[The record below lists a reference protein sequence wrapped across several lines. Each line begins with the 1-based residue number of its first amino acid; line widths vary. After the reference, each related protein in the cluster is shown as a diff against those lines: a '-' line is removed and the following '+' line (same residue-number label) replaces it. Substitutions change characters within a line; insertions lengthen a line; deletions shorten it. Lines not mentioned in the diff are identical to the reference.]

1 MKLLPLLT
9 FATLSAT
16 SFAATSQ
23 PKTLADV
30 PDASPDA
37 EQAGFIIPEGFEIN
51 LWASDPMIRKPV
63 QMNWDAQGRLW
74 VVSSTTY
81 PQIKPGDETVDQV
94 VVLEDTKHAGKADKA
109 TVFADG
115 LRIPTALMP
124 ADGGC
129 YVANST
135 EILFLKDTDG
145 DGKADTRQT
154 VLSGFGTEDTHHLVH
169 TFRFTPEGMLSFN
182 QSIYIHSHLET
193 PWGVKRL
200 MGGGV
205 WEFRPETRKADVFC
219 KGLVNSWGREFDRW
233 GQSFLTDGAGS
244 GGINFAFPQAVFV
257 SSPGAKRLIDG
268 LNPGQPKQAG
278 LEIIDEPHFPDDW
291 QGTFVT
297 CDFRGNR
304 INRFKL
310 TESGSGYVSKQ
321 LEDVMASKHGGFRP
335 IDVRTGPDGAL
346 YIADWYNPIIQHGEV
361 DFRDPRRDHVHGR
374 IWRLSVKGRPLS
386 VNPDFAK
393 MDVSGLLKQLR
404 SNRRWDRLFAKRE
417 MRDRTLTK
425 GADQNHAQEWATN
438 TQEWLA
444 YSTAMILSTDTGK
457 PNAKHITGNME
468 FGLEMAW
475 LGETTNRPNADLIA
489 TLLKMPDHHI
499 RAAALRILSQ
509 HLNDT
514 PDALKLLSKAIA
526 DEHPQVRLWAVA
538 CLNLMSKPEA
548 FELALK
554 ALDKDVDNNID
565 FLLDLTA
572 REQAD
577 VWLPVFLKGGIKLNN
592 NPKHLVYAL
601 KATGKPEAL
610 QPLLDSLIA
619 GKLSPE
625 DTAAVLGMIGDVAM
639 PKQLDDLLK
648 LALSH
653 DDKTPYIHGMLDALI
668 KAGQRDAKP
677 ETGTA
682 DAVVKLLG
690 STDQEITSRA
700 AVLAGLWKQ
709 ETAREQLAKWASQG
723 DASPVIRQS
732 SIRGLTYLG
741 GPKTRDLFVQ
751 LTGADHPA
759 ATRILA
765 INSLSELAP
774 PLAAKHAVEFLSSAK
789 SAAEGKPIIVA
800 FIKSKTLPD
809 LLAKELT
816 GKTIPEA
823 VAVEAIRIVSSR
835 GIKGDLLAALEKSGA
850 IKQMNQALTP
860 EAMQTLVTKVQ
871 TQGDPAR
878 GELVFRR
885 QQLLCF
891 SCHAIGD
898 AGGLLGPNIVSL
910 GSAAPV
916 DYIIESI
923 LEPSKKIKEGYNM
936 TMVNMKDGQVM
947 AGMIA
952 QDGADELVLRD
963 AANGLHK
970 LAKANIAQR
979 TTSPVSMMPPGLT
992 ASLREDEFVDLVR
1005 FLSELGKEGDYKIKP
1020 NRYIR
1025 SWRVMGAMEQPDV
1038 DHVRHVGLFALN
1050 DRTHPFPWSLGYST
1064 VNGAL
1069 PLAEATVSAKMYP
1082 WFPKI
1087 AQCDL
1092 QMDAAGLVKLKLSTV
1107 KGIVVCVDDKE
1118 IKELTEE
1125 LMLNLSAGKHVVS
1138 VLVTRDAGEV
1148 KDFRVEILDG
1158 TAKVVTG
1165 L

>member
-1 MKLLPLLT
+1 MRNCNP
-9 FATLSAT
+9 S
-16 SFAATSQ
+16 
-23 PKTLADV
+23 
-30 PDASPDA
+30 
-37 EQAGFIIPEGFEIN
+37 E
-51 LWASDPMIRKPV
+51 
-63 QMNWDAQGRLW
+63 
-74 VVSSTTY
+74 
-81 PQIKPGDETVDQV
+81 
-94 VVLEDTKHAGKADKA
+94 LEDLSNVLLVTDAKSQADSIQTLEVA
-109 TVFADG
+109 WAQLTVN
-115 LRIPTALMP
+115 R
-124 ADGGC
+124 
-129 YVANST
+129 Y
-135 EILFLKDTDG
+135 
-145 DGKADTRQT
+145 
-154 VLSGFGTEDTHHLVH
+154 
-169 TFRFTPEGMLSFN
+169 
-182 QSIYIHSHLET
+182 
-193 PWGVKRL
+193 
-200 MGGGV
+200 
-205 WEFRPETRKADVFC
+205 
-219 KGLVNSWGREFDRW
+219 
-233 GQSFLTDGAGS
+233 
-244 GGINFAFPQAVFV
+244 
-257 SSPGAKRLIDG
+257 
-268 LNPGQPKQAG
+268 QPRG
-278 LEIIDEPHFPDDW
+278 LEY
-291 QGTFVT
+291 
-297 CDFRGNR
+297 
-304 INRFKL
+304 L
-310 TESGSGYVSKQ
+310 LGS
-321 LEDVMASKHGGFRP
+321 
-335 IDVRTGPDGAL
+335 
-346 YIADWYNPIIQHGEV
+346 N
-361 DFRDPRRDHVHGR
+361 
-374 IWRLSVKGRPLS
+374 
-386 VNPDFAK
+386 
-393 MDVSGLLKQLR
+393 
-404 SNRRWDRLFAKRE
+404 
-417 MRDRTLTK
+417 
-425 GADQNHAQEWATN
+425 
-438 TQEWLA
+438 
-444 YSTAMILSTDTGK
+444 
-457 PNAKHITGNME
+457 
-468 FGLEMAW
+468 
-475 LGETTNRPNADLIA
+475 
-489 TLLKMPDHHI
+489 DHHI

-610 QPLLDSLIA
+610 QPLLNSLIA

-625 DTAAVLGMIGDVAM
+625 DTAAVLGIVGDVAM
-639 PKQLDDLLK
+639 PMQLDELLK

-668 KAGQRDAKP
+668 KAGQRGAKP
-677 ETGTA
+677 ETGA
-682 DAVVKLLG
+682 AEAVVKLLA
-690 STDQEITSRA
+690 STDQEITSRG

-709 ETAREQLAKWASQG
+709 ETAREQLAKWASQV
-723 DASPVIRQS
+723 DASPALRRAAIK
-732 SIRGLTYLG
+732 GLTYLG

-751 LTGADHPA
+751 LTSADQPA
-759 ATRILA
+759 TTRILA
-765 INSLSELAP
+765 INGLSELAP
-774 PLAAKHAVEFLSSAK
+774 PLAAKHAVDFLSSAK
-789 SAAEGKPIIVA
+789 SAAEGKPIIEA
-800 FIKSKTLPD
+800 FIKNKTLPA

-816 GKTIPEA
+816 GKTIPEP

-952 QDGADELVLRD
+952 QDGTDELVLRD
-963 AANGLHK
+963 AANQLHK

-992 ASLREDEFVDLVR
+992 SSLREDEFVDLVR

-1025 SWRVMGAMEQPDV
+1025 SWRIMGTMEQADI

-1050 DRTHPFPWSLGYST
+1050 DRTHPFPWSIGYST

-1069 PLAEATVSAKMYP
+1069 PLADATVSAKMYP

-1092 QMDAAGLVKLKLSTV
+1092 QMDAAGKVKLKLSTV

-1125 LMLNLSAGKHVVS
+1125 LTLDLSTGKHVIS

-1148 KDFRVEILDG
+1148 KDLRVEILDG
-1158 TAKVVTG
+1158 TAKVVTS